1 MRCEE
6 TQDRLSAYLE
16 GELEPAERRTLE
28 VHLEECVRCRQELA
42 LLQRTVSTLQS
53 LEVIEV
59 PPRLTAAI
67 QADVGAREQFSWRRL
82 ASRLFFPLH
91 IKLPLEAMALVLVTL
106 GVVYVYRSAPELAQA
121 PRPQAVT
128 ERESRN
134 KTAPGVGERRG
145 DLQEHAARKRSAEKF
160 GASSMAQK
168 EPKVS
173 EEADAVARAPRK
185 EAPVAG
191 LADTSSLP
199 EVILKTENPSDAAA
213 RIATLVESA
222 GGKILETPGEHQ
234 LVLTIPASS
243 YPEFLAALRELG
255 DPIQPPAEQPPSGPS
270 PQGTVTFLLR
280 LIP

>member
-16 GELEPAERRTLE
+16 GELEPAARRIIE
-28 VHLEECVRCRQELA
+28 VHLEECVRCREELA

-53 LEVIEV
+53 LEPIEV

-67 QADVGAREQFSWRRL
+67 QAEVGAREQFSWRRL
-82 ASRLFFPLH
+82 ASRLFLPLH

-128 ERESRN
+128 ERESRDE
-134 KTAPGVGERRG
+134 TAPGVGGRRG
-145 DLQEHAARKRSAEKF
+145 DLAEYAARKRSAEKL

-168 EPKVS
+168 APKVS
-173 EEADAVARAPRK
+173 EETDVAARALRK
-185 EAPVAG
+185 EAPAAG
-191 LADTSSLP
+191 LADISSLP
-199 EVILKTENPSDAAA
+199 EVVLKTENPSDAAA
-213 RIATLVESA
+213 RIATLVERV

-234 LVLTIPASS
+234 LVLAIPASS

-255 DPIQPPAEQPPSGPS
+255 KPIQPPAAEPPPGAS
-270 PQGTVTFLLR
+270 PQGTVTFSLR